1 MAKDLEKAQHVEL
14 MKQKK
19 DQERRRVN
27 VDRRTAAYL
36 DKVAPALEEKKQKQD
51 QLLDMYVKQREE
63 KLDNEAMRQ
72 SQQKEMYKSNHFLEL
87 KQQTKANQSQVK
99 KH

>member
-1 MAKDLEKAQHVEL
+1 

-36 DKVAPALEEKKQKQD
+36 DKVAPALEEKKQKSD
-51 QLLDMYVKQREE
+51 
-63 KLDNEAMRQ
+63 
-72 SQQKEMYKSNHFLEL
+72 
-87 KQQTKANQSQVK
+87 
-99 KH
+99 